1 MNKVILTGRL
11 TKDID
16 LKKTSSGKD
25 VANFSLA
32 VKEGTAK
39 TLFMNCTAW
48 NNTATL
54 MHQYLNKGA
63 LILIEGRLDKNKYTS
78 ANGNLVEDTIVVV
91 DRVEFLES
99 KSKFSEK
106 G

>member
-1 MNKVILTGRL
+1 MNKVFLTGRL

-16 LKKTSSGKD
+16 LKKTSNGKD

-32 VKEGTAK
+32 VKEGTNK

-48 NNTATL
+48 DKTASL
-54 MHQYLNKGA
+54 MHQYLNKGS
-63 LILIEGRLDKNKYTS
+63 LILVEGRLDKNKYTS
-78 ANGNLVEDTIVVV
+78 VNGNMVEETIVVV
-91 DRVEFLES
+91 ERVEFLES
-99 KSKFSEK
+99 KSRFSEK